1 MAVPPVF
8 IRNYLN
14 SIGLGT
20 LSNYVEGLL
29 VDDPSLAEAGNLPVL
44 ELMLRDRP
52 EYKERFK
59 GNEARRQKGLPE
71 YSASEYLAIESNLKA
86 VLAGNNLPVGFYDTQ
101 DDFANFIGND
111 VSAQELD
118 TRIQRGY
125 LAVKNADPNTVAEM
139 KRLYG
144 VDEAS
149 LAAYFLDPT
158 KGRDVITRQAGA
170 ARIAGGAQ
178 AGGGIT
184 LTQQEAEQ
192 LAQQGVTQEQAQQGF
207 GAIQQMEELFRGAPG
222 QQAISREEQISG
234 VFGTNAA
241 AAQRIRQRQSQ
252 RAAEFS
258 GGGGFA
264 GQGATVTG
272 LQ

>member
-1 MAVPPVF
+1 MAPTPSF

-20 LSNYVEGLL
+20 LSNYVENLL
-29 VDDPSLAEAGNLPVL
+29 VEDPSLAEAGNLPVL

-59 GNEARRQKGLPE
+59 GNEARRQKGLTE
-71 YSASEYLAIESNLKA
+71 YSAADYLAIEANLKA
-86 VLAGNNLPVGFYDTQ
+86 VLAGNNMPTGFYDTQ
-101 DDFANFIGND
+101 NDLANFIGND
-111 VSAQELD
+111 ISAQELD
-118 TRIQRGY
+118 TRVQQGY

-158 KGRDVITRQAGA
+158 KGRDIVVKRAGA

-184 LTQQEAEQ
+184 LSQQEAEQ
-192 LAQQGVTQEQAQQGF
+192 LAQQGVSQEQAQQGF
-207 GAIQQMEELFRGAPG
+207 GAIQQMQELFRGAPG
-222 QQAISREEQISG
+222 EQAISREEQIAG

-241 AAQRIRQRQSQ
+241 AAQRIRKRQTE

-264 GQGATVTG
+264 GQGASVTG